1 MSGTEDPSVYL
12 RPSASRTVY
21 DQTKAF
27 DSKKWVWLPDE
38 EEGFKSACVKST
50 RGDKVLIE
58 LSDGSVSTHSMQRVP
73 LHSYSLLLLG
83 ERSGHEHHWTN
94 ESAQVWEGRRHGWS
108 NLSQRSVCPSQPSP
122 AILLQPYLRMYIS
135 KITLIVILLV
145 IIATVRA
152 YGYDACIM
160 KFMILER
167 KWELFDYMFRG
178 CLFLPV

>member
-83 ERSGHEHHWTN
+83 ERSGHEHH
-94 ESAQVWEGRRHGWS
+94 
-108 NLSQRSVCPSQPSP
+108 
-122 AILLQPYLRMYIS
+122 
-135 KITLIVILLV
+135 
-145 IIATVRA
+145 
-152 YGYDACIM
+152 
-160 KFMILER
+160 
-167 KWELFDYMFRG
+167 
-178 CLFLPV
+178 